1 MNALIISI
9 YLTITLVSLTFA
21 GPYSP
26 LVGLAVGLP
35 LHILI
40 LLTQIYK
47 ELKVISKKLYE

>member
-40 LLTQIYK
+40 SLTQIYK